1 MSEAENELFTAV
13 RLAISDP
20 GSVLPRDRHGQY
32 AELVTHWGARA
43 VMEVIRERAAEVERE
58 RDELLAAVERTRAVK
73 PLDHA
78 MLCGLYGDRKGCYRP
93 SCSCWCHRWPEGVV
107 SLTDLRRALDGTEAT
122 DE

>member
-58 RDELLAAVERTRAVK
+58 RDELRAAVTRVRLLIDQPNPRYVSIAPSVI
-73 PLDHA
+73 
-78 MLCGLYGDRKGCYRP
+78 LY
-93 SCSCWCHRWPEGVV
+93 
-107 SLTDLRRALDGTEAT
+107 ALDGTDAT